1 MFEDAL
7 LESSPRR
14 GSVLCRIHYLLSALV
29 GTLFF
34 ALSWYLLPW
43 VLVLASERALFFAA
57 ATVGLAAGA
66 YALELCYVWADTR
79 QQHLRTWPWLGVTLL
94 LNLPGF
100 LIYLVYSAQ
109 KSGDWKRAALPLAYL
124 AESMLVGVL
133 ILVPLIYT
141 QALPKQ
147 LLIGEIHISP
157 PPGPPPARPAGP
169 RARPA
174 PHASVDLNVE
184 PPIIP
189 AGVRRVVDIPEPP
202 EQDAGV
208 GVGVI
213 GAPPGGPSDGHS
225 IWVLGGLPSG
235 GQLPPPPPTHVAPKQ
250 KMIRV
255 GGNVIAAQALYQSR
269 PVYPP
274 LAMMARIQGTVV
286 LQAIIGKDGTVQ
298 DLKVLSGHPL
308 LVRAALDAV
317 RTWRYQPTLLN
328 SEPVEVLTEIDVNF
342 KLGE

>member
-14 GSVLCRIHYLLSALV
+14 ISVLCRIHYLLSTLV
-29 GTLFF
+29 ATMFF
-34 ALSWYLLPW
+34 ALDWYLLPW
-43 VLVLASERALFFAA
+43 VLVLASERALFVAA
-57 ATVGLAAGA
+57 ATVGLAAGT
-66 YALELCYVWADTR
+66 YALMLCYVWADTR
-79 QQHLRTWPWLGVTLL
+79 QQRLRAWPWLGFTLL

-100 LIYLVYSAQ
+100 LIYLVYSAR
-109 KSGDWKRAALPLAYL
+109 KSGDWKRASLPLAYI

-133 ILVPLIYT
+133 ILVPLIRT
-141 QALPKQ
+141 QALPRQ

-157 PPGPPPARPAGP
+157 PPGPPPARPVGT
-169 RARPA
+169 RARTT
-174 PHASVDLNVE
+174 PHAAIDLTVA

-189 AGVRRVVDIPEPP
+189 VGVKPIVDTPEPP
-202 EQDAGV
+202 EQNTGV
-208 GVGVI
+208 GLGVI
-213 GAPPGGPSDGHS
+213 GAPPGGPVGGSGD
-225 IWVLGGLPSG
+225 WVIGGMPSG

-255 GGNVIAAQALYQSR
+255 GGNVIAAQGLYQPS

-274 LAMMARIQGTVV
+274 LATMARVQGTVV
-286 LQAIIGKDGTVQ
+286 LQAIIGTDGTIK

-308 LVRAALDAV
+308 LIHAALDAV
-317 RTWRYQPTLLN
+317 NTWRYQPTLLN
-328 SEPVEVLTEIDVNF
+328 TEPVEVLTEITVTF